1 MEEFER
7 WCLMTLGLRKL
18 VVTGVIGFVFLL
30 ANLLSLAH
38 WLSRTGMIDWAQWM
52 RREYVTGTAITVI
65 LALLFLLASPR
76 VRSKPLEWVRRCPVC
91 DQLLLRKGR
100 YCPECGSRV

>member
-1 MEEFER
+1 
-7 WCLMTLGLRKL
+7 MTLGLRKL
-18 VVTGVIGFVFLL
+18 LVIGVIAFVLLL
-30 ANLLSLAH
+30 ANFLALAH
-38 WLSRTGMIDWAQWM
+38 WLSSAGLIDWAQGM
-52 RREYVTGTAITVI
+52 RQEYLTGTAITVV
-65 LALLFLLASPR
+65 LALLFLLASHPR

>member
-1 MEEFER
+1 MA
-7 WCLMTLGLRKL
+7 LGLRKL
-18 VVTGVIGFVFLL
+18 AVIAVIAFVFLL
-30 ANLLSLAH
+30 ANFLTLAH
-38 WLSRTGMIDWAQWM
+38 WLSTAGLIDWAHGM
-52 RREYVTGTAITVI
+52 RREYLTGTAITVI

-76 VRSKPLEWVRRCPVC
+76 GRSKPLEWVRRCPVC